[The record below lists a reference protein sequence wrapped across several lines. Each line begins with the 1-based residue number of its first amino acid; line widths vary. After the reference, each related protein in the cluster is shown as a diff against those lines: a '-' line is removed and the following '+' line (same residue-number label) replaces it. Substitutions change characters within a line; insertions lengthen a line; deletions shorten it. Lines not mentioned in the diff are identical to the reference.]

1 MNGLISTG
9 EDYKNKA
16 LSGFIRESAD
26 EQKRSQANKDLAAR
40 QREQTIS
47 MAASGVGTIAS
58 IGLMLACL

>member
-40 QREQTIS
+40 QQEQTIS
-47 MAASGVGTIAS
+47 MAASGAGVAVGLI
-58 IGLMLACL
+58 LACL